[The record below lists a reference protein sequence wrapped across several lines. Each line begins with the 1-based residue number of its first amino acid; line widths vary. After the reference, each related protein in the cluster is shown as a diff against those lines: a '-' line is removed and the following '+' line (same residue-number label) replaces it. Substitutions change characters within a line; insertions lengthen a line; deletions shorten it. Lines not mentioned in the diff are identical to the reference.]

1 MITLYDFLKPHVSD
15 GSVPGAVALVARGDR
30 IEAEAAGSAD
40 AEGTAF
46 MARDSIFRIASI
58 TKPVTASAVMM
69 LVDDGRIALDDP
81 VAPWLPELAS
91 PVVVRT
97 PAGPIDD
104 VVPAAGPITVLDLLT
119 SRAGYG
125 FPSDFSLPAV
135 GPLFSDLK
143 QGPPQPQNVADPDEW
158 MATLSR
164 IPLLHQ
170 PGEAWLYNTCSDIQ
184 GVLIARVS
192 GRPLPEFLAERL
204 FEPLGMA
211 DTGFEVPAG
220 EIDRFTSY
228 YRTDPPGGFRE
239 SRRRGSRDLAQREAG
254 RGRSGERGWW
264 SPAGGRV
271 ECGWA
276 ADGVRPG
283 GGRSLSRIH
292 EATPACCTPTGVPWP
307 GDSSADVA
315 LECRESRT
323 SVCVRALSSS
333 SWSRR
338 ASSRESRAAAASRE
352 RQSSALPSTPTRRA
366 SSSTTTVRPERRRRR
381 PFGFTRPAFSAS
393 QAPHIL

>member
-1 MITLYDFLKPHVSD
+1 MTSLYDFLKPHVSD

-40 AEGTAF
+40 AEGTAP

-58 TKPVTASAVMM
+58 TKPVTAAAVMM

-97 PAGPIDD
+97 PAGPVDD
-104 VVPAAGPITVLDLLT
+104 VVPAARPITVLDLLT

-143 QGPPQPQNVADPDEW
+143 QGPPQPQNVAEPDDW

-192 GRPLPEFLAERL
+192 DRPLPEFLAERL

-211 DTGFEVPAG
+211 DTGFAVPAG
-220 EIDRFTSY
+220 KLDRFTSY
-228 YRTDPPGGFRE
+228 YRTDPPGGLELIDAPDGQWSAMPAFPSGAGGLVSTVDDLHAFARMLLAGGTVDD
-239 SRRRGSRDLAQREAG
+239 RRFLSPDSVRQMTTDHLTPPQREAG
-254 RGRSGERGWW
+254 RLFLEGQGWGFGGSVDVQAVDPWNVPGRYGWI
-264 SPAGGRV
+264 GG
-271 ECGWA
+271 
-276 ADGVRPG
+276 
-283 GGRSLSRIH
+283 
-292 EATPACCTPTGVPWP
+292 TGTT
-307 GDSSADVA
+307 AHI
-315 LECRESRT
+315 T
-323 SVCVRALSSS
+323 
-333 SWSRR
+333 
-338 ASSRESRAAAASRE
+338 
-352 RQSSALPSTPTRRA
+352 PSTGTAAILLTQVQMPGPTPPLLMRDFWRYA
-366 SSSTTTVRPERRRRR
+366 AGLSDV
-381 PFGFTRPAFSAS
+381 
-393 QAPHIL
+393 